1 MSFQK
6 SSDEQGSGNIATISR
21 CVDLVLGS
29 KSTVVLTGA
38 GISTNA
44 GIPDFRGPQG
54 LYSSRLYDAEKI
66 FDIDYFLKDPK
77 PFYEFAHDFIALES
91 SIAPTATHHALAAL
105 EGKGMVS
112 SVITQNIDGLHQ
124 KAGSQKV
131 LDMHGNFLTSHS
143 LRCRKAYDYDGL
155 KSMVLQHVIPHCS
168 CRGIIK
174 PDIVFFGED
183 VKYYHRAL
191 ELAQNADLFFVVGTS
206 CVVYPAASLPQ
217 FVPGKI
223 VIVNNT
229 KIDLDVYN
237 IALEVEGDIDV
248 FFNQLMGALKGKF
261 NG

>member
-1 MSFQK
+1 MS
-6 SSDEQGSGNIATISR
+6 N
-21 CVDLVLGS
+21 DLVARCSELILQS
-29 KSTVVLTGA
+29 KNTVVLTGA

-54 LYSSRLYDAEKI
+54 LYTSRLYDAEKI
-66 FDIDYFLKDPK
+66 FDIAYFLKDPK

-91 SIAPTATHHALAAL
+91 TIKPTVTHNALAAL
-105 EGKGMVS
+105 EGAGKIHA
-112 SVITQNIDGLHQ
+112 VITQNIDGLHQ

-131 LDMHGNFLTSHS
+131 LDMHGNFLKSHC
-143 LRCRKAYDYDGL
+143 LKCRKAFDYREL

-183 VKYYHRAL
+183 VKYYHQSL
-191 ELAQNADLFFVVGTS
+191 ELAQSADLFFVIGTS

-223 VIVNNT
+223 VIINNS
-229 KIDLDVYN
+229 KVELNMYN
-237 IALEVEGDIDV
+237 VALEIESDMDV
-248 FFNQLMGALKGKF
+248 FFNKLMDTL
-261 NG
+261 

>member
-1 MSFQK
+1 MPK
-6 SSDEQGSGNIATISR
+6 DTIIQ
-21 CVDLVLGS
+21 CVELILQS

-54 LYSSRLYDAEKI
+54 LYVSRLYDAEKI

-77 PFYEFAHDFIALES
+77 PFYEFAHDFIAIES
-91 SIAPTATHHALAAL
+91 TIKPTATHHALAAL
-105 EGKGMVS
+105 EGMGKIKA
-112 SVITQNIDGLHQ
+112 VITQNIDGLHQ

-131 LDMHGNFLTSHS
+131 LDMHGNFLTSHC
-143 LRCRKAYDYDGL
+143 LRCRKAFDYQEL
-155 KSMVLQHVIPHCS
+155 RSMVLQHMIPHCS

-183 VKYYHRAL
+183 VKYYHQAL
-191 ELAQNADLFFVVGTS
+191 ELAQNADLFFVIGTS

-223 VIVNNT
+223 VVVNNS
-229 KIDLDVYN
+229 KIDLKMFN
-237 IALEVEGDIDV
+237 IALEVESDIDV
-248 FFNQLMGALKGKF
+248 FFKGLMDALK
-261 NG
+261 